1 MKFRH
6 LLALAL
12 LACTTPSAAQQEA
25 TNGCV
30 TVAIL
35 SLNDF
40 HGAFVQNKALQIPGA
55 PSILQTVD
63 SLRQAYPYHIVVSAG
78 DNFGGSYFYNMTRGQ
93 LLPVFFERLGIRISA
108 VGNHEFDDGQEALA
122 DKWAA
127 DPLRPAGWDLTY
139 VCANVYDKGGH
150 VPPYM
155 QPYAV
160 DTLRL
165 SPTRTLRVGF
175 LGLLASSAK
184 EQISARRIQ
193 GLTFSGD
200 YTRVVDSLRHTPGF
214 EAYAD
219 ADLRLMLLHIGA
231 KMDGGRPTW
240 YDKREDELEG
250 LNDTLY
256 QAFLAGHSH
265 DPVAGVINTSRKPV
279 VQGWW
284 HGMYISMLRC
294 RVDTQRMQV
303 VSIEP
308 QLVPIPLRPRTS
320 LSTRALRLQEQ
331 IDSLLRV
338 TTTNGGTPIGTPLTT
353 CTADMPH
360 DRTEKFRLSPVGTL
374 VCEAYATAY
383 RDATHAS
390 DRTPVIGISH
400 FGSIRS
406 GFSKGPVSVL
416 EVGEVLPFNNRLY
429 AYTID
434 GRLFK
439 QLVEFG
445 FHNERYGWLQTS
457 NLETERDADNHVLKL
472 WYVTPA
478 GRKVRIKDSTPVTI
492 VADEF
497 ISNGGDGYST
507 DFFPPT
513 QREVVDLPTATDAFI
528 NYLRSKPQIP

>member
-1 MKFRH
+1 MKLRH
-6 LLALAL
+6 LIALAL
-12 LACTTPSAAQQEA
+12 FAGTTSATAQQDA
-25 TNGCV
+25 TDGSV

-40 HGAFVQNKALQIPGA
+40 HGAFVQNTALQIPGA

-63 SLRQAYPYHIVVSAG
+63 SLRQAYPHHIVVSAG
-78 DNFGGSYFYNMTRGQ
+78 DNFGGSYFYNMTDGQ
-93 LLPVFFERLGIRISA
+93 LLPRFFDLLGIRLSA
-108 VGNHEFDDGQEALA
+108 VGNHEYDDGQEALA
-122 DKWAA
+122 RKWAT
-127 DPLRPAGWDLTY
+127 DPLRPAGWDLKY
-139 VCANVYDKGGH
+139 VCANVYDADGH

-184 EQISARRIQ
+184 EQISANRIE

-200 YTRVVDSLRHTPGF
+200 YTHVVDSLRHTPGF

-219 ADLRLMLLHIGA
+219 ADLRLMLMHIGA
-231 KMDGGRPTW
+231 KMEDGRPTW
-240 YDKREDELEG
+240 YDKREDELER

-256 QAFLAGHSH
+256 QAFLVGHSH
-265 DPVAGVINTSRKPV
+265 DPVAGVINSSRKPV

-294 RVDTQRMQV
+294 RIDTQRMQV

-308 QLVPIPLRPRTS
+308 QLVPVPMRPRTS
-320 LSTRALRLQEQ
+320 LSPRALRLQEQ

-338 TTTNGGTPIGTPLTT
+338 TTTDGGTPIGTQLTT

-360 DRTEKFRLSPVGTL
+360 DRTKKFRLSPVGTL
-374 VCEAYATAY
+374 VCEGYATAY
-383 RDATHAS
+383 REATHAK
-390 DRTPVIGISH
+390 DRQVVVGISH
-400 FGSIRS
+400 FGGIRS

-416 EVGEVLPFNNRLY
+416 EVGEVLPFKNRLF

-439 QLVEFG
+439 QLIEFG

-457 NLETERDADNHVLKL
+457 NLQTERDADNHVLKL
-472 WYVTPA
+472 WYVSPT
-478 GRKVRIKDSTPVTI
+478 GRKVRIKDVTPVTI

-497 ISNGGDGYST
+497 ISGGGDGYST

-513 QREVVDLPTATDAFI
+513 RRQAVSLPMATDAFI